1 MYNYV
6 IDTCILVSG
15 LRSKNGA
22 SNALLRLVSE
32 GELRP
37 IVTIALFLEY
47 EAVLKRPEHRLA
59 SGMSLERLD
68 RFLGALASACD
79 GAETNF
85 RWRPQ
90 LSDPNDEMVLEA
102 ALNGAATAI
111 VTHNIKDFKH
121 ATTQFGIEVI
131 SPQEAIRRITL

>member
-1 MYNYV
+1 MQRYV
-6 IDTCILVSG
+6 IDTCIFVSG

-22 SNALLRLVSE
+22 SNALLRLVS
-32 GELRP
+32 GGLLRP

-47 EAVLKRPEHRLA
+47 KAVLKRPEHRLA
-59 SGMSLERLD
+59 SGMSLERID
-68 RFLGALASACD
+68 HFLAALASACE

-102 ALNGAATAI
+102 ALNGSATSI
-111 VTHNIKDFKH
+111 VTHNIKDFRH
-121 ATTQFGIEVI
+121 ATTQFGVEII